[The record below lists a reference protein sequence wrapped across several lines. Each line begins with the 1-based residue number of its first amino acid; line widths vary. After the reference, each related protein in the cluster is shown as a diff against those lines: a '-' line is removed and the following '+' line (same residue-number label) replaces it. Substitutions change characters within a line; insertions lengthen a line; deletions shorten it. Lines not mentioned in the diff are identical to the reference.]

1 MERWECYSCG
11 YVHDG
16 EPPESCPKCGRG
28 FWVAWFEAKSPL
40 GVPVRAYMR
49 TDFPTID
56 ANESAWDA
64 AKLMKEKNTG
74 SLIVT
79 VNREPKGIVTERD
92 MLYKIVA
99 ADLPPAHIQVHKIMS
114 TPLIT
119 VDAETPIR
127 KALEIMTDRHIRHLL
142 VSDNGKTVGLVTQR
156 AMIGETVKPAG
167 STSQLEPLID

>member
-1 MERWECYSCG
+1 MERWECYTCG

-16 EPPESCPKCGRG
+16 APPESCPKCGRG

-49 TDFPTID
+49 TNFPMID
-56 ANESAWDA
+56 ANENVWTA
-64 AKLMKEKNTG
+64 ARIMKEKNIG

-79 VNREPKGIVTERD
+79 INGEPKGIVTERD

-99 ADLPPAHIQVHKIMS
+99 EDLPPAHIQVHKIMS
-114 TPLIT
+114 SPLIS
-119 VDAETPIR
+119 VDIETPIR

-142 VSDNGKTVGLVTQR
+142 VMAEGRTVGLVTQR
-156 AMIGETVKPAG
+156 SMIGETVKGPG
-167 STSQLEPLID
+167 GHPQLEAPID

>member
-16 EPPESCPKCGRG
+16 EPPESCPRCGRG

-56 ANESAWDA
+56 ASDTAWAA

-79 VNREPKGIVTERD
+79 INGEPKGIVTERD
-92 MLYKIVA
+92 MLFKIVA
-99 ADLPPAHIQVHKIMS
+99 EDLPAAHAQVRKIWS
-114 TPLIT
+114 SPLIS
-119 VDAETPIR
+119 VDANTPIR
-127 KALEIMTDRHIRHLL
+127 KALEIMHDRHIRHLM
-142 VSDNGKTVGLVTQR
+142 VTENGKTVGLVTQR
-156 AMIGETVKPAG
+156 AMIGETVKGP
-167 STSQLEPLID
+167 STASQLEPMID